1 VARFG
6 RAGRGRLARALDL
19 YEYQGKELFAS
30 FGIPVSEGRLATS
43 PAEARGAARE
53 LGCPVVV
60 KAQVLTGGR
69 GKAGGIKLA
78 DSPDE
83 AEARAREILGLDIR
97 GHTVHK
103 VWIERASDIAREY
116 YLSIT
121 LDRSAKKPLFMFTTE
136 GGVDIEEVAAT
147 SPDALVRLHV
157 DPLEGYH
164 PWQGRRLVHDAAVE
178 DPGEQKQI
186 AAIVG
191 KLYRAFTECE
201 AMLCEINPLVV
212 TPQGEVRALDAKFTV
227 DDNALFRLPRIAE
240 MRDRAAA
247 DPLEALAREKGVVYV
262 KLDGEVGVLGNGAG
276 LTMSTVDVVTF
287 VGGRPANFCDL
298 GGGGDAQ
305 GVVDALE
312 VITRD
317 PQVRSIFFNVFGGI
331 TRCDEVA
338 RGILQALDQMG
349 IEDPIVVRLDGTNA
363 EEGRRL
369 LEDAARSNVHAEAT
383 MLDGARRAVELA
395 GAA

>member
-1 VARFG
+1 
-6 RAGRGRLARALDL
+6 
-19 YEYQGKELFAS
+19 
-30 FGIPVSEGRLATS
+30 
-43 PAEARGAARE
+43 
-53 LGCPVVV
+53 
-60 KAQVLTGGR
+60 
-69 GKAGGIKLA
+69 
-78 DSPDE
+78 
-83 AEARAREILGLDIR
+83 
-97 GHTVHK
+97 
-103 VWIERASDIAREY
+103 
-116 YLSIT
+116 
-121 LDRSAKKPLFMFTTE
+121 
-136 GGVDIEEVAAT
+136 
-147 SPDALVRLHV
+147 
-157 DPLEGYH
+157 
-164 PWQGRRLVHDAAVE
+164 
-178 DPGEQKQI
+178 
-186 AAIVG
+186 
-191 KLYRAFTECE
+191 
-201 AMLCEINPLVV
+201 
-212 TPQGEVRALDAKFTV
+212 
-227 DDNALFRLPRIAE
+227 
-240 MRDRAAA
+240 MRDLGAA
-247 DPLEALAREKGVVYV
+247 DPLEALAREKGVTYV

-305 GVVDALE
+305 GVVEALE

-369 LEDAARSNVHAEAT
+369 LEDADRPNVHAEAT